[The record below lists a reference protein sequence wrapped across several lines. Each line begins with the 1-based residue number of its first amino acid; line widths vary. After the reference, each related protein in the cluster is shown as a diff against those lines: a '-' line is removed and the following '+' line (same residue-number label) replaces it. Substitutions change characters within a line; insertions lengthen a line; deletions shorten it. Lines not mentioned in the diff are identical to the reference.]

1 MLLGLEELI
10 SDLLGT
16 RDILKCFVEV
26 AKIRVFGGKCAIDP
40 NHLGLAEVLGQGLV
54 GEPSE
59 SL

>member
-16 RDILKCFVEV
+16 RDILKCFIEV
-26 AKIRVFGGKCAIDP
+26 TKIRVFGGQCTINP

-54 GEPSE
+54 SEPSE